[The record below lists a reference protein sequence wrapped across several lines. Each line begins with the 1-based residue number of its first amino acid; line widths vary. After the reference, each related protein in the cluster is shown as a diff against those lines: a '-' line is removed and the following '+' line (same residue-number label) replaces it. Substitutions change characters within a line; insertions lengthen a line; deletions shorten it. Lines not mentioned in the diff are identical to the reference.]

1 MLCKDLLIGREVS
14 LLKHEFQVYYF
25 LFYLIWCDNCSNDSQ
40 FVLLDKGKKRSCY
53 RCCVIEVY
61 YNYIINIKS
70 AVKGSRC
77 FCVAATLW
85 KCIIGVNYANSR
97 EKALLETRRSPW
109 SYTTTPLLT
118 VTPHLIPRSN
128 AMLARALSHGRYTA
142 LLKAT
147 WTVTFNWGF
156 CSLK

>member
-1 MLCKDLLIGREVS
+1 MLCKYLLIGREVS

-40 FVLLDKGKKRSCY
+40 FVLLDKGKKHSCY

-77 FCVAATLW
+77 FFCGGDTMKMHYWSELCQL
-85 KCIIGVNYANSR
+85 KRKSSLRDKKESLIIYYNS
-97 EKALLETRRSPW
+97 SP
-109 SYTTTPLLT
+109 
-118 VTPHLIPRSN
+118 HSN
-128 AMLARALSHGRYTA
+128 T
-142 LLKAT
+142 
-147 WTVTFNWGF
+147 TFNTTF
-156 CSLK
+156 KCHVS

>member
-40 FVLLDKGKKRSCY
+40 FVLLDKGKKHSCY
-53 RCCVIEVY
+53 RCCVIEV
-61 YNYIINIKS
+61 YIINIKS

>member
-1 MLCKDLLIGREVS
+1 MLCKYLLIGREVS

-25 LFYLIWCDNCSNDSQ
+25 LFYFIWCDNCSNDSQ
-40 FVLLDKGKKRSCY
+40 FVLLDKGKKHSCY

-70 AVKGSRC
+70 AFKADVFPWRRHYENALLEWTMP
-77 FCVAATLW
+77 VQ
-85 KCIIGVNYANSR
+85 
-97 EKALLETRRSPW
+97 KALLETRKSPW
-109 SYTTTPLLT
+109 SYTTIPLLT

-142 LLKAT
+142 LLKAA